1 MQSQYKRVL
10 LKLSGEA
17 LMGKAS
23 YGICN
28 DTMQFVS
35 NEVKK
40 LVDTGVQIGLVVGAG
55 NIFRGV
61 SGASQGMN
69 RVSADNMG
77 MLATVMNSLALDNF
91 FSQAGIKTRVLS
103 SIPMPLVCES
113 YSRQQAVHH
122 LDKGRVVIFA
132 AGSSNP
138 FFTTDTAAAL
148 RAIEIKADILLKA
161 TKVEGV
167 FSADPKKVRNATQFR
182 HISYSE
188 VLAKELKVMDST
200 AISLSKDN
208 GLCIKIFNIS
218 GRGNIKKAITGC
230 DIGTL
235 INLKGEGDD

>member
-40 LVDTGVQIGLVVGAG
+40 LVDTRVQIGLVVGAG

-138 FFTTDTAAAL
+138 FFTTDTAAVL
-148 RAIEIKADILLKA
+148 RGLEIGAEIICKA
-161 TKVEGV
+161 TRVDGV
-167 FSADPKKVRNATQFR
+167 YDSDPLKNPAAVKFDTLTYAD
-182 HISYSE
+182 
-188 VLAKELKVMDST
+188 VLARRL
-200 AISLSKDN
+200 
-208 GLCIKIFNIS
+208 
-218 GRGNIKKAITGC
+218 
-230 DIGTL
+230 
-235 INLKGEGDD
+235 